1 MRVYLKIVK
10 MLKIVYL
17 TYFFQTD
24 FELSAYN
31 QVIYTSFSSTMGV
44 KKSMF
49 LKESQ
54 KPFIIT
60 GLQQPAGVSNVLKPV
75 TLLQELTT
83 LFFFFPK

>member
-1 MRVYLKIVK
+1 
-10 MLKIVYL
+10 
-17 TYFFQTD
+17 
-24 FELSAYN
+24 
-31 QVIYTSFSSTMGV
+31 MGV

-83 LFFFFPK
+83 LFFFSQNNRLLLHVVREIGIVRPGQHSWILKNTCVHVQLL